1 MKKSADDMQIMA
13 LLPPRYLDSIVAIGS
28 AKNNIGPVAW
38 GATGFMV
45 GRPSEKE
52 NAVGQ
57 YVFLITNKHVLE
69 GRESVVVRF
78 NPKKGREIKDYQLR
92 LIDVNREIPQRW
104 IGHPRNDIDIAA
116 LPLHGVFFQDDGQE
130 ILPFAVSALMTK
142 DDLVK
147 EHVAEGD
154 FVYILG
160 YPMGLLDPDWR
171 YPIARSGIIARI
183 QDLLDGHKSKF
194 LLDAYVSPG
203 NSGGPVILKPE
214 RIAIEGTAAP
224 KGIGVIGIISSSY
237 MLRERHRAP
246 HRKLR
251 TIDTQNSG
259 LASVF
264 PSDFILE
271 TIDETIKKTRGG
283 PNPTSIYLP

>member
-1 MKKSADDMQIMA
+1 
-13 LLPPRYLDSIVAIGS
+13 
-28 AKNNIGPVAW
+28 
-38 GATGFMV
+38 MV

-214 RIAIEGTAAP
+214 RIAIEGTGAP

-237 MLRERHRAP
+237 MLRERHRIP